1 MTNAR
6 RHNIL
11 LAVALCAGVVLVV
24 ALHRYPY
31 WTLVRQLEA
40 ERFNRLTT
48 TEATKTL
55 IRALQ
60 AGALTF
66 RSTADIETW
75 LQERPTALRAPT
87 ADNPLIAYRALMPT
101 LHADSQAWLLVASL
115 HVVPTLPY
123 LEHGATAASR
133 RPDPERIRGIRTDYP
148 EAAAVIT
155 THLRAQ
161 PVFAHPRA
169 DFAMLAELNP
179 GDIALVADAQRATP
193 APSGE
198 IAKTLLLSAVEAK
211 DEATRVAMVEAG
223 TDMMLAAAAI
233 GTAST
238 VFQQW
243 SQREAPVVAL
253 IKQRRL
259 KLAEA
264 EQCINFGPAGLPSA
278 PIDAVWT
285 RRVAEGKDALCNW
298 YRTGY
303 VIPAKELLN
312 AEPDATLRLVSGFTR
327 PGDGWR
333 REVLIEDLSRILAR
347 GLNEQAPSTEE
358 LRWCERNKNEPA
370 VCLWLARPD
379 VTRVVR
385 AAAHGPKLK
394 IGKAAGG
401 TTTLTFVDP
410 AFAKAWRSRLAARRV
425 VFGSKDAL
433 SNLAALAKE
442 LGADESSVR
451 AALKREQPYF
461 ICEAQWGITE
471 MWGGPTD
478 SFRLARLNCTPQQR
492 PLPHNLDTWP
502 RSANDAEAASWFKQ
516 RASALLL
523 ADSRGVR
530 VVWLPQRPI
539 RKFNEVAAVADL
551 DGDGQPEMV
560 IAYDTSNRCGS
571 NGCGPE
577 EMDVDILEITPDDN
591 FSYPVFNVK

>member
-1 MTNAR
+1 VSV
-6 RHNIL
+6 I
-11 LAVALCAGVVLVV
+11 

-31 WTLVRQLEA
+31 WSLVRQLEA
-40 ERFNRLTT
+40 ERFNRLTPA
-48 TEATKTL
+48 EATKTL
-55 IRALQ
+55 NAALRA
-60 AGALTF
+60 GSLTF

-101 LHADSQAWLLVASL
+101 LHPESQAWLLVAAL
-115 HVVPTLPY
+115 HVVPTLPH

-133 RPDPERIRGIRTDYP
+133 RPVPERIRGIRNDYP
-148 EAAAVIT
+148 EAATVIT

-179 GDIALVADAQRATP
+179 GDSALIADAQRATP
-193 APSGE
+193 TPSGE
-198 IAKTLLLSAVEAK
+198 IAKTLLLSAIEAK
-211 DEATRVAMVEAG
+211 DEPTRVAMVEAG
-223 TDMMLAAAAI
+223 TDMMLAAAAT

-243 SQREAPVVAL
+243 SKQEAPVVAL

-259 KLAEA
+259 KLAES
-264 EQCINFGPAGLPSA
+264 EQCINFGHAGLPSA
-278 PIDAVWT
+278 PVDAVWT

-298 YRTGY
+298 YRSGY
-303 VIPAKELLN
+303 VIPGKELLI
-312 AEPDATLRLVSGFTR
+312 AEPQTTLRLVRGFSR
-327 PGDGWR
+327 PSDGWR
-333 REVLIEDLSRILAR
+333 REVLIEDLSRVLAR
-347 GLNEQAPSTEE
+347 GLHEQAPSTEE
-358 LRWCERNKNEPA
+358 LRWCERNRNEPT

-394 IGKAAGG
+394 ISKTAGG
-401 TTTLTFVDP
+401 TTTLTFADP
-410 AFAKAWRSRLAARRV
+410 AFAKAWRSRLTARKV
-425 VFGSKDAL
+425 VFGSKDTL

-451 AALKREQPYF
+451 AALKRELPYF
-461 ICEAQWGITE
+461 TCEAVWGNTE
-471 MWGGPTD
+471 MWGGPSD
-478 SFRLARLNCTPQQR
+478 SFRLARLQCTSQQR

-523 ADSRGVR
+523 ADGRGVR
-530 VVWLPQRPI
+530 VVWLPQRPV
-539 RKFNEVAAVADL
+539 RKFNEAAAVTDL

-560 IAYDTSNRCGS
+560 IVYDTSNRCGS

-577 EMDVDILEITPDDN
+577 EMDVEILEITPDDN